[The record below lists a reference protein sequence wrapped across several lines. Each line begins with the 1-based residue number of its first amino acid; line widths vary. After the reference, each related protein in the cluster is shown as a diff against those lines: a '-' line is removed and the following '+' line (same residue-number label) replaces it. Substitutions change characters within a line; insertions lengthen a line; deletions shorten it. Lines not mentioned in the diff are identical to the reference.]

1 MFTFDDLVRVDGQGV
16 QVLVR
21 SVPKEQLLLALKGAS
36 ENLRDLFFKNM
47 SERAGKMFKEDLANL
62 GPVRLRDVDEA
73 QAAVVMMA
81 KDLAAQGQIT
91 LQEGR
96 EDEMVY

>member
-1 MFTFDDLVRVDGQGV
+1 MVGEASAMRCP
-16 QVLVR
+16 
-21 SVPKEQLLLALKGAS
+21 SVPSAAAFRDRHPPSRISLAFA
-36 ENLRDLFFKNM
+36 
-47 SERAGKMFKEDLANL
+47 A
-62 GPVRLRDVDEA
+62 DEA
-73 QAAVVMMA
+73 QAAVVVMA

>member
-1 MFTFDDLVRVDGQGV
+1 
-16 QVLVR
+16 
-21 SVPKEQLLLALKGAS
+21 
-36 ENLRDLFFKNM
+36 
-47 SERAGKMFKEDLANL
+47 
-62 GPVRLRDVDEA
+62 
-73 QAAVVMMA
+73 VVMA